1 MESSKGFFIFLGIAG
16 AIGLVA
22 WMVSRGSKS
31 QAAPATYSNRWI
43 QIDPQE
49 PSPESVSVQPVAQ
62 DTGYTTYSNTEETT
76 FPDGFDPDTLMPRKI
91 MVHRVFKVL
100 SRG

>member
-1 MESSKGFFIFLGIAG
+1 MEGSKGFFIFLGIAG

-22 WMVSRGSKS
+22 WMVSNGSKS
-31 QAAPATYSNRWI
+31 QAAPAQYSNRWV
-43 QIDPQE
+43 QVDNQE
-49 PSPESVSVQPVAQ
+49 PLSESVSAQPVAQ
-62 DTGYTTYSNTEETT
+62 DAGYTTYSNTEETT

-91 MVHRVFKVL
+91 VVHRVFKVL